1 MGALV
6 TKRKIT
12 PLERY
17 VGITVVLIL
26 LLIVFASAYFAEA
39 EGYKQ
44 SGKLEKTPQTYYM
57 RGDLTAKTEDKP
69 YGGTTI
75 IGDYLVTV
83 DTKTVKIIATL
94 DNYAYQRVFDGWLL
108 DSNSVKMLKIGNFD
122 NGKLRTTLTMDTI
135 SYDAIIVTEKLQSD
149 NNSGSVDVPIGG
161 ALLEKVP
168 EYKSCKCS

>member
-1 MGALV
+1 MDTLV

-12 PLERY
+12 SLEKY

-26 LLIVFASAYFAEA
+26 LLIIFTAAYLAEA

-57 RGDLTAKTEDKP
+57 RGDLTARTEDKP
-69 YGGTTI
+69 YGGTAI

-94 DNYAYQRVFDGWLL
+94 DNYSHQKFFEGWLL
-108 DSNSVKMLKIGNFD
+108 DSNSAKMLKIGSFD
-122 NGKLRTTLTMDTI
+122 NGKLRTTLAMDTI
-135 SYDAIIVTEKLQSD
+135 PYDAIIITEKIRSN
-149 NNSGSVDVPIGG
+149 NNSVDAPIGG
-161 ALLEKVP
+161 ALLEKSP
-168 EYKSCKCS
+168 EYKSCKCF